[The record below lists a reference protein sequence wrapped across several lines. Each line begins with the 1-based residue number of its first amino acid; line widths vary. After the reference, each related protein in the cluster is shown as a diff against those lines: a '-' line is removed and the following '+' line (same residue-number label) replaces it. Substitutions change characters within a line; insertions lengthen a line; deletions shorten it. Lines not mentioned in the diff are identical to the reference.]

1 MSSSSTRFVS
11 ALHIL
16 ALVAGGSGEPVTSEV
31 MAVSVNTNPV
41 VIRRLL
47 SLLRDARLV
56 TSQGGP
62 GGGWKLYRPA
72 RGITLRDVYRAVEGN
87 TLFAA
92 PGGDPS
98 SLCAVGAHI
107 HAVLHAPFESAM
119 LVLEEELSHTTI
131 ADLLRALPQRATAAT
146 G

>member
-1 MSSSSTRFVS
+1 MSSNSTRFVS

-16 ALVAGGSGEPVTSEV
+16 ALVAGGSGESVTSEA
-31 MAVSVNTNPV
+31 MAVSVNTNAV

-87 TLFAA
+87 ILFAA
-92 PGGDPS
+92 PGGDPNT
-98 SLCAVGAHI
+98 LCAVGAHI
-107 HAVLHAPFESAM
+107 RSVLNSPFESAM

-131 ADLLRALPQRATAAT
+131 ADLIAALPETTSIAV
-146 G
+146 